1 MCIKK
6 INSWLA
12 GALFALFA
20 SGAPGFVCG
29 DGNVIVAQTQS
40 ITGTVVDDLGEPVIG
55 ASIRV
60 SGTTN
65 GTITDIDGKFTLDVS
80 KGETLE
86 ISFVGYTTAKV
97 AAAPGMVVTLSENS
111 QFLEDVVVIGY
122 GVQKKKLLT
131 GATVQVKGDD
141 LQKLSTTSALSAL
154 QSQTPGVIIMQNSG
168 QAGEGFKVN
177 IRGIGTV
184 GDSNPLYV
192 IDGVVGGDLNDLNPG
207 DIESID
213 VLKDAASAAIY
224 GARAANGVILITTK
238 KGSDSKINMTYNG
251 YVGWQYMYKRPD
263 VANAQDYIYSRKLR
277 ARFGGQYAEPDWKA
291 QLPADIYES
300 LFDEN
305 GEMLE
310 NGWEG
315 TDWLGASY
323 HEGAMTQNHAISI
336 TGGNDVST
344 FSLGYSFTDQDGIL
358 GGINPS
364 EYSRHTVRI
373 NTDHNI
379 IKSQDKSY
387 NVLTIGQTLFFSHNT
402 RRGLSQGN
410 MYWNNIK
417 DLLLANP
424 LFPIYDDNGN
434 FYTRPEA
441 IADGWNLDGSV
452 QSNPIALAASNSHSL
467 NMNKSWNMTMSA
479 YVNLQPIKGLN
490 IKSQFGYRKGDG
502 AYRNMQIKNNIGANP
517 ITKDQVSQ
525 NMNVWSNISWN
536 NTASY
541 AFEIDNHS
549 IDVVLGQAIEK
560 TTYGSNINATA
571 SNLLFGE
578 SWDHAWLSNTEKLD
592 ISDVSVSGGPS
603 ADWSLA
609 SFFGRASWNYN
620 EKYMAQF
627 TLRADGSSNFARG
640 NRWGYFPSGSVGW
653 ILSEESFMEKTKE
666 WMDYLKLRASWGQN
680 GNQSVSNFQY
690 YTTVG
695 FAERDSYYFGA
706 SGGEANNDT
715 PTTGGYF
722 ATLANPD
729 ISWETS
735 EQINVGIDARFLNN
749 RLGFAFDW
757 YKKTTKDWLVRA
769 PILGVYGIGAPYING
784 GNVEN
789 SGVELALTWNDA
801 LDNGFR
807 YGISA
812 NMAYNKN
819 EVTKLANSEGI
830 LRGPGAVL
838 HQLEYMEV
846 YRAEVGQPIG
856 YFYGFKTDGIF
867 QNQSEVE
874 AYRAT
879 IDDQMHGSDKLMPG
893 DVRYVDVSGDGK
905 ITDAD
910 RTNIGDPHPDF
921 TAGLSLTMSYKGFDF
936 ALTGA
941 GAFGQQILRPWANQ
955 DFALQNPTKQMIYES
970 WTGEG
975 TSNKLPRF
983 DSMDNI
989 NWKTMSQIWLEDAD
1003 YFKIQNI
1010 SLGYDFKT
1018 LMKSLPVSQLR
1029 LYVAANNVY
1038 TFTKYSGMDP
1048 EVGMEGGS
1056 GNSWAAGIDTGAYPS
1071 ARTFMVGVQIKL

>member
-86 ISFVGYTTAKV
+86 ISFVGYTTVKV

-387 NVLTIGQTLFFSHNT
+387 NVLTVGQTLFFSHNT

-467 NMNKSWNMTMSA
+467 NLSKSWNMTMSA
-479 YVNLQPIKGLN
+479 YINLQPIKGTTLN
-490 IKSQFGYRKGDG
+490 
-502 AYRNMQIKNNIGANP
+502 
-517 ITKDQVSQ
+517 
-525 NMNVWSNISWN
+525 
-536 NTASY
+536 
-541 AFEIDNHS
+541 
-549 IDVVLGQAIEK
+549 
-560 TTYGSNINATA
+560 
-571 SNLLFGE
+571 
-578 SWDHAWLSNTEKLD
+578 
-592 ISDVSVSGGPS
+592 
-603 ADWSLA
+603 DW
-609 SFFGRASWNYN
+609 
-620 EKYMAQF
+620 E
-627 TLRADGSSNFARG
+627 
-640 NRWGYFPSGSVGW
+640 
-653 ILSEESFMEKTKE
+653 
-666 WMDYLKLRASWGQN
+666 
-680 GNQSVSNFQY
+680 
-690 YTTVG
+690 
-695 FAERDSYYFGA
+695 
-706 SGGEANNDT
+706 
-715 PTTGGYF
+715 
-722 ATLANPD
+722 
-729 ISWETS
+729 
-735 EQINVGIDARFLNN
+735 
-749 RLGFAFDW
+749 
-757 YKKTTKDWLVRA
+757 
-769 PILGVYGIGAPYING
+769 
-784 GNVEN
+784 
-789 SGVELALTWNDA
+789 
-801 LDNGFR
+801 
-807 YGISA
+807 
-812 NMAYNKN
+812 
-819 EVTKLANSEGI
+819 
-830 LRGPGAVL
+830 
-838 HQLEYMEV
+838 
-846 YRAEVGQPIG
+846 
-856 YFYGFKTDGIF
+856 
-867 QNQSEVE
+867 
-874 AYRAT
+874 
-879 IDDQMHGSDKLMPG
+879 
-893 DVRYVDVSGDGK
+893 
-905 ITDAD
+905 
-910 RTNIGDPHPDF
+910 
-921 TAGLSLTMSYKGFDF
+921 
-936 ALTGA
+936 
-941 GAFGQQILRPWANQ
+941 
-955 DFALQNPTKQMIYES
+955 
-970 WTGEG
+970 
-975 TSNKLPRF
+975 
-983 DSMDNI
+983 
-989 NWKTMSQIWLEDAD
+989 
-1003 YFKIQNI
+1003 
-1010 SLGYDFKT
+1010 
-1018 LMKSLPVSQLR
+1018 
-1029 LYVAANNVY
+1029 
-1038 TFTKYSGMDP
+1038 
-1048 EVGMEGGS
+1048 
-1056 GNSWAAGIDTGAYPS
+1056 
-1071 ARTFMVGVQIKL
+1071 